1 MGFFGWNQELEPKE
15 PVSPIARDD
24 DDYDR
29 EYTVE
34 DHHSLPTDRAGITP
48 DKYRTVFRL
57 NIAAAV
63 FQAASAGAIFALTA
77 TSDSGNDL
85 SFYTNYPA
93 AGDGGPVTSPNAVE
107 AFKLNVG
114 WLNGVFLGLSALDH
128 LLVCTCFKGVYE
140 RQLSKNYN
148 LFRWIEYAVSAS
160 IMRIVVGI
168 LSGLTDLHMQF
179 LNFGLTAMTMIFGLV
194 FELENKKNRLSEHNK
209 VRWYLYWLGFIP
221 HFFSWTVVMGY
232 FFYSLSTGDPP
243 GFVYAIIFIIFALDL
258 SFAIVLGLQW
268 LAKCCFRPYVNGEIA
283 FIILSFTSKNLLAWI
298 NYFGATR

>member
-93 AGDGGPVTSPNAVE
+93 AGDGGPITSPNAVE

-148 LFRWIEYAVSAS
+148 VFRWIEYAVSAS

-232 FFYSLSTGDPP
+232 CEYIATFLYEQLRLLTISINLT
-243 GFVYAIIFIIFALDL
+243 IF
-258 SFAIVLGLQW
+258 
-268 LAKCCFRPYVNGEIA
+268 
-283 FIILSFTSKNLLAWI
+283 
-298 NYFGATR
+298 